1 MGKDFYHQMNLLT
14 KDTDNSLFVSE
25 LNQLIKPY
33 LDSQTNRKNML
44 VIGAGN
50 LNDFSIGFYLKYYNK
65 MTLSDIDI
73 DGMLSKAKEDHRI
86 SIKKIDY
93 LGMDQL
99 SFYNSM
105 DMFLNINEFDEIKN
119 MLNIELS
126 KIKDYHF
133 SDAFDDVFDGVYVSP
148 IYTQLLYR
156 ELESKLTLL
165 LAKGL
170 SEDIYDF
177 ILKNILQEM
186 PGIIDHFNQEINR
199 LLSDKGIVIVASD
212 ILMLTDNALSKTIKE
227 AIHNDE
233 KMNQLYLSYRNQY
246 GFGLGDYGLYSLSQ
260 SLIQLKEK
268 WILWHQ
274 SKYETYAVK
283 VVIYKR
289 SK

>member
-1 MGKDFYHQMNLLT
+1 MGNDFYHQMNLST
-14 KDTDNSLFVSE
+14 KGTDNTLFVSE
-25 LNQLIKPY
+25 MNQLIKPY
-33 LDSQTNRKNML
+33 LDNQTNRENML

-50 LNDFSIGFYLKYYNK
+50 LNDFSIDFFLRYYNEI
-65 MTLSDIDI
+65 TLSDIDI
-73 DGMLSKAKEDHRI
+73 DGMLSQTKEDCRI
-86 SIKKIDY
+86 SIIKIDY

-99 SFYNSM
+99 SFYNSI
-105 DMFLNINEFDEIKN
+105 DMFLKKRNFAEIKN
-119 MLNIELS
+119 ILKFEFS

-133 SDAFDDVFDGVYVSP
+133 SNAFDDVFDAVYVSP

-165 LAKGL
+165 LSKGL
-170 SEDIYDF
+170 AKDIYDF
-177 ILKNILQEM
+177 ILRNILQEM
-186 PGIIDHFNQEINR
+186 TGIIDHFNQEIKR

-212 ILMLTDNALSKTIKE
+212 ILLLTDNEFSQAIKD
-227 AIHNDE
+227 AIQNDE

-246 GFGLGDYGLYSLSQ
+246 GYGLGDYGLYSLSQ
-260 SLIQLKEK
+260 SLIQLKDK

-283 VVIYKR
+283 VVIYKK